1 MQIILL
7 KFYYQCKNNLLLL
20 VVFMDFCNNFAFII
34 NKTGNMIKLRIE
46 DILRERGISKTQFAE
61 MMGIAKQNVNLLLNT
76 TNTTKM
82 EKIAEVLG
90 VKFTDLFVYDGEPQE
105 ELNGFVEYKGEV
117 YRIKTKTDLENLLLS
132 IK

>member
-1 MQIILL
+1 
-7 KFYYQCKNNLLLL
+7 
-20 VVFMDFCNNFAFII
+20 MDFCNNFAFII
-34 NKTGNMIKLRIE
+34 KKTGNMIKLRIDE
-46 DILRERGISKTQFAE
+46 ILRERGISKTQFAE

-82 EKIAEVLG
+82 EKIAEVLS
-90 VKFTDLFVYDGEPQE
+90 VKFTDLFVYDGEQE
-105 ELNGFVEYKGEV
+105 ELNGFVEYNGEV

>member
-1 MQIILL
+1 
-7 KFYYQCKNNLLLL
+7 
-20 VVFMDFCNNFAFII
+20 MDFCNNFAFII
-34 NKTGNMIKLRIE
+34 KKTGNMIKLRIE
-46 DILRERGISKTQFAE
+46 EILRERGISKTLFAE

-90 VKFTDLFVYDGEPQE
+90 VKFTDLFVYDGEQE
-105 ELNGFVEYKGEV
+105 VLNGFVEYNGEV
-117 YRIKTKTDLENLLLS
+117 YRIKTKADLENLLLS